1 MNGQGSESTSGDE
14 ARLAS
19 GSPRAAGSR
28 AEAVDRLDSAA
39 VSPVW
44 LRRPETPFSPAKE
57 RGSRPIYSLASMMRR
72 NALPLILLLCG
83 CESISTE
90 QREVLTA
97 CQRNAPIYF
106 EGGRLGQALD
116 QANRGL
122 EIEPDDYKLNAI
134 KGAILL
140 RQSEDNPRLLDE
152 ATALLQQVFDRRYPL
167 RHEPYVL
174 LYYGLA
180 QQKQGLRNLG
190 EAIRLEDR
198 ARRMAE
204 RRAALSEQAKEQRR
218 RANARLARADE
229 TLAHL
234 LDLGALLRIAHKHRL
249 QIALQRG
256 DDDGF
261 AISAEAFLKESASE
275 QTFVR
280 REVER
285 TQTPKYEAEQYAYL
299 RKLRSEEIEVRALYA
314 DWLFD
319 REQFEG
325 TLAQLDRVLKLD
337 PKRSN
342 DYYNRGRV
350 LMTLGRTEA
359 AKRDF
364 RLFLSMSNLPDDN
377 DRKTYAVNA
386 LRQ

>member
-1 MNGQGSESTSGDE
+1 
-14 ARLAS
+14 
-19 GSPRAAGSR
+19 
-28 AEAVDRLDSAA
+28 
-39 VSPVW
+39 
-44 LRRPETPFSPAKE
+44 
-57 RGSRPIYSLASMMRR
+57 MMRR

-83 CESISTE
+83 CEYISTE
-90 QREVLTA
+90 QRDVLTA

-122 EIEPDDYKLNAI
+122 EIEPEDYKLNAI

-140 RQSEDNPRLLDE
+140 RQSEDNPKLLDE
-152 ATALLQQVFDRRYPL
+152 ATALLEQVFDRRYPL

-204 RRAALSEQAKEQRR
+204 RRAALSEQAKAQRTL
-218 RANARLARADE
+218 ANARLARADE

-234 LDLGALLRIAHKHRL
+234 LDLGSLLRTAHKHRL
-249 QIALQRG
+249 AIALQRG
-256 DDDGF
+256 DDTGF
-261 AISAEAFLKESASE
+261 ESSAEAFLKESASE

-377 DRKTYAVNA
+377 DRKTRAVNA